1 MRCVAR
7 CAHSSANVAAHI
19 ASHHTHSTPEA
30 FGWWTGRFLA
40 RAVKRCPVWRRCG
53 GWRRGTQLP
62 MPQNLMRHA
71 AAALAFGAWCPAPG
85 WAEAHKR
92 RVPGGQGGVLSGCGQ
107 VVGPQ
112 WVGHVV
118 HPIPRVPPGAPPR
131 RQHGCWIAHCAV
143 ACGRCLQ
150 TTCGR
155 GLGGCTAQQ
164 RCCVA
169 AAPVAVAVLRLR
181 PPGRRCWPGVPPWR
195 CRRAGRGC

>member
-1 MRCVAR
+1 MWCVAR

-71 AAALAFGAWCPAPG
+71 AAALAFGAWYP
-85 WAEAHKR
+85 R
-92 RVPGGQGGVLSGCGQ
+92 RVEPRPARAGGQAARAAGHADGQ

-112 WVGHVV
+112 WVGHAV
-118 HPIPRVPPGAPPR
+118 HAIPRGPPGAPPR
-131 RQHGCWIAHCAV
+131 RQHGGWIAHCAV

-155 GLGGCTAQQ
+155 GRGGCTAQQ
-164 RCCVA
+164 RCGVA

>member
-53 GWRRGTQLP
+53 GWRRGPPASHAPKPDAPCCRGLGVRSLVP
-62 MPQNLMRHA
+62 CAGLGRGPQA
-71 AAALAFGAWCPAPG
+71 QGAGWPG
-85 WAEAHKR
+85 C
-92 RVPGGQGGVLSGCGQ
+92 GLSGCEQVAGQ
-107 VVGPQ
+107 Q
-112 WVGHVV
+112 CVGHAAR
-118 HPIPRVPPGAPPR
+118 PIPRGPPGAPPR

-155 GLGGCTAQQ
+155 GRGGRTAQQ
-164 RCCVA
+164 RCGVA